1 MPKAFSFAH
10 LLGFGAAKAAED
22 DEKDKKRDDETEEE
36 YQDRMAESEDD
47 DKKAEDEKDKS
58 DASDDDEK
66 DDKKSEKDD
75 DEDDKK
81 SKKAVKA
88 AVLGE
93 RARCAAIFSSP
104 SAAARPD
111 LAAHLAFNTDMTTSA
126 AIDLLK
132 VSAVNPAGK
141 PSLAGRMSTVIV
153 PNPGTGPEQ
162 GANAGSPATTAAAI
176 IAAGKKARGEA

>member
-10 LLGFGAAKAAED
+10 LLGFGATKAAEE

-36 YQDRMAESEDD
+36 YQDRIAESEDD
-47 DKKAEDEKDKS
+47 DKKADDNKEKPEASDDDDADDEKDK
-58 DASDDDEK
+58 
-66 DDKKSEKDD
+66 

-81 SKKAVKA
+81 TKKAVKA
-88 AVLGE
+88 AVFGE

-104 SAAARPD
+104 SAASRPD

-141 PSLAGRMSTVIV
+141 PGLAGRMSTVIV
-153 PNPGTGPEQ
+153 PNPGTTQEQ
-162 GANAGSPATTAAAI
+162 AAATPTTTAAAI